1 MLQKLVCDTFALN
14 DSVIA
19 SPIRAICIDSR
30 QIQKDDLFFALSGSA
45 TDGHYFL
52 HEVAKGGARAAV
64 IASDYMGPIPKGL
77 PVIRVKDTLLALQ
90 MLAKAA
96 IASCNATKIAITG
109 SVGKT
114 TTKEFV
120 SAFLRCRSKVLQTEG
135 NQNSQIGLAVS
146 LLNNFQGD
154 ENYIVAEMG
163 MTQPGH
169 IPKLTKIVPPQ
180 VALITR
186 VELVHAQNFESIE
199 KIAEAKAEIFGRDE
213 TTACIYNADSP
224 CAGLLAQRSKGGR
237 AFSMNGAPNAF
248 WHLEV
253 LDDALVCMEGEEKF
267 VLPKPN
273 FLARHV
279 YENLLAAIAVARTVQ
294 VSWEDIKET
303 IPTLRL
309 LRNRLEKIEVRDI
322 CFINDSYNASEVSMI
337 SALSVLGNHSPSR
350 RIAVLGRMG
359 ELGPFSD
366 GCHKRVGEH
375 ALKNADLLFCL
386 GEECAPMIET
396 WRKEKKDC
404 FWTYSL
410 TDLID
415 ELHKRALPGDVVL
428 LKGSRTNCLWKVV
441 EHFLPK

>member
-14 DSVIA
+14 SSIIS
-19 SPIRAICIDSR
+19 SPIRSICVDSR
-30 QIQKDDLFFALSGSA
+30 HIQKNDLFFALSGSF

-52 HEVAKGGARAAV
+52 HEVVKGGAQAAV

-77 PVIRVKDTLLALQ
+77 AVIRVKDPLLALQ
-90 MLAKAA
+90 MLARAA
-96 IASCNATKIAITG
+96 FASCNATKVAITG

-120 SAFLRCRSKVLQTEG
+120 SDFLRSGSKVLQTEG

-146 LLNNFQGD
+146 LLNSFQGD

-163 MTQPGH
+163 MTQAGH
-169 IPKLTKIVPPQ
+169 ISKLTQIVPPQ

-199 KIAEAKAEIFGRDE
+199 KIAEAKAEIFARDE
-213 TTACIYNADSP
+213 TTACLYNADSP
-224 CAGLLAQRSKGGR
+224 CENLLASRSKEGKS
-237 AFSMNGAPNAF
+237 FSMKNARSAF
-248 WHLEV
+248 WSLEI
-253 LDDALVCMEGEEKF
+253 LEDRLICTEKNEKI

-273 FLARHV
+273 FLAEHV
-279 YENLLAAIAVARTVQ
+279 YENLLAAMAVARTVQ
-294 VSWEDIKET
+294 IPWESIIAT
-303 IPTLRL
+303 IPNLKL
-309 LRNRLEKIEVRDI
+309 LSKRLEKVEVGNI

-337 SALSVLGNHSPSR
+337 SALSVLGSHAGCR

-359 ELGPFSD
+359 ELGPFSE

-375 ALKNADLLFCL
+375 ALKTADMLFCL
-386 GEECAPMIET
+386 GEECAPMIEI
-396 WRKEKKDC
+396 WRKEKRDC

-410 TDLID
+410 TDLIN
-415 ELHKRALPGDVVL
+415 ELQKRSSPGDVVL
-428 LKGSRTNCLWKVV
+428 LKGSRSNSLWKVL